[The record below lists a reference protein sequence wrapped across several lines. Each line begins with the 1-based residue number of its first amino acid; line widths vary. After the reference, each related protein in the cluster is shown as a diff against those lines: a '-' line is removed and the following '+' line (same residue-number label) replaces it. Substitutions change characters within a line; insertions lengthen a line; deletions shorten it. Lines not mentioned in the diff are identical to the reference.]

1 MLTTKIADTMTQLSD
16 YHKTERETFFRRKQR
31 VPRVKQEKIFFGSP
45 STFFWHGEDKFNSA
59 VKSKM
64 EFIHDIYLVCLFST
78 CNEGQVEY
86 D

>member
-45 STFFWHGEDKFNSA
+45 STFF
-59 VKSKM
+59 
-64 EFIHDIYLVCLFST
+64 
-78 CNEGQVEY
+78 
-86 D
+86 